1 MGTIELF
8 GKMFSTFQVILLAL
22 LSVFL
27 LVAIGILIW
36 FLIKLIKQRKF
47 LKEIEEYGLEMD
59 QEDEQDELDNPDAV
73 LPNQEVDSNIVG
85 LKDI

>member
-47 LKEIEEYGLEMD
+47 LK
-59 QEDEQDELDNPDAV
+59 
-73 LPNQEVDSNIVG
+73 
-85 LKDI
+85 

>member
-8 GKMFSTFQVILLAL
+8 GKMFSTFQVVLLAL

-47 LKEIEEYGLEMD
+47 LKEIEEYGPEMD

>member
-1 MGTIELF
+1 
-8 GKMFSTFQVILLAL
+8 
-22 LSVFL
+22 
-27 LVAIGILIW
+27 
-36 FLIKLIKQRKF
+36 
-47 LKEIEEYGLEMD
+47 MD